1 MLKIKENGADPACIA
16 TDEGELVK
24 ATNHTLEN
32 SIKPLPVIKQNEQWP
47 EQWPSRNLPTY
58 EHLIFT

>member
-47 EQWPSRNLPTY
+47 SRNLPTY